1 MKFELAPSTSG
12 DNGAGG
18 TDEEIELLWV
28 TEDVIRALELED
40 VSAKKGFEEALEET
54 AGT

>member
-1 MKFELAPSTSG
+1 MTFELAPSTSG
-12 DNGAGG
+12 DNGAEG